1 MHLPGYRR
9 LSSTRS
15 IFTECR
21 RVCVAE
27 KKVSLVRD
35 VLVCSPYR
43 HHLHVA
49 NVYCFTP
56 LLDHLLRSS
65 FPDDVIEPLKRFD
78 AVIKSTAQLQ
88 YSERHL
94 QRELTGEVE
103 QWRQQQLQV
112 RLDALHVHDRRRES
126 FRAVKDSHARDA

>member
-1 MHLPGYRR
+1 MCGYGLHIQGVPVGERLFVDGEVRR
-9 LSSTRS
+9 L
-15 IFTECR
+15 
-21 RVCVAE
+21 VCVAE

-65 FPDDVIEPLKRFD
+65 FPSDVIEPLKRFD
-78 AVIKSTAQLQ
+78 AVIKSTAQLALG
-88 YSERHL
+88 L
-94 QRELTGEVE
+94 QLLLWVS
-103 QWRQQQLQV
+103 QQ
-112 RLDALHVHDRRRES
+112 
-126 FRAVKDSHARDA
+126 